1 MAKLKKKIDEKLY
14 VNFIINGYN
23 NKLNRLQQMDVDFI
37 VDKEEVN
44 ILNDDDNNYYSNIYN
59 MYLD

>member
-1 MAKLKKKIDEKLY
+1 
-14 VNFIINGYN
+14 
-23 NKLNRLQQMDVDFI
+23 MDVDFI